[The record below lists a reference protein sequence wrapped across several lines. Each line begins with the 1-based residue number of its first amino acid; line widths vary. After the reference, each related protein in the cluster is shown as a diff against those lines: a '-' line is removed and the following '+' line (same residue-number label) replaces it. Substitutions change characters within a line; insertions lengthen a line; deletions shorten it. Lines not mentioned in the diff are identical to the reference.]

1 MQNSSLPDIAQM
13 GMKNHGI
20 QWKKGANYLLFL
32 GALIILL
39 KFVIATQIFIDILQT
54 DAPEEIY
61 NLAWYTYMDSVLTGF
76 FQGSVLIGLGLIYNR
91 M

>member
-1 MQNSSLPDIAQM
+1 MQYPSIPDMVPSNKHSTTRQY
-13 GMKNHGI
+13 
-20 QWKKGANYLLFL
+20 KKGANYLILL

-39 KFVIATQIFIDILQT
+39 KFVIATQIFFDMYDLSESKEVF
-54 DAPEEIY
+54 D
-61 NLAWYTYMDSVLTGF
+61 LAWYTYLNSVMEGF